1 MIQMNIVN
9 ITTLLICIYI
19 VIVVDITNAFA
30 QKLKNV
36 QKGLDIAP
44 QHEPVHIVALQNDY
58 LEFLRMQK

>member
-9 ITTLLICIYI
+9 ITTLLICIYM
-19 VIVVDITNAFA
+19 VIVAAITNAFA

-58 LEFLRMQK
+58 LKFLRLQQ